1 MRAPRV
7 PLPDVARADAGVAV
21 LHRWVTAPNNQ
32 LTLADSSLETWANT
46 PWPAGLIAVHVLV
59 STNGDTV
66 LTYEQWAGAGELAA
80 FQDDGRDTIT
90 KEITAPVPA
99 LEEFDPLV
107 CTLHRGSPSHPVPAR
122 AGCLVL
128 STYGFESLGAARAW
142 SRALASAEE
151 RGAGPTPGLLARHF
165 LIGTG
170 AGGGGVR
177 LLDYAEWTGAH
188 AHAAFLENG
197 YERRCGTPTAGIIP
211 GPARRCRAYGV
222 LTAPLPGRTR
232 ARTW

>member
-1 MRAPRV
+1 MRAPPV
-7 PLPDVARADAGVAV
+7 PLPDIARADAGVAV
-21 LHRWVTAPNNQ
+21 LHRWVTAPKDQ
-32 LTLADSSLETWANT
+32 LDLADSALETWANA

-80 FQDDGRDTIT
+80 FQDNDRDTIT
-90 KEITAPVPA
+90 KEITTSVPA
-99 LEEFDPLV
+99 VEEFDPLV
-107 CTLHRGSPSHPVPAR
+107 CTLHDGSPAHPVSAR

-142 SRALASAEE
+142 SRVLASAEE
-151 RGAGPTPGLLARHF
+151 RRAGPTPGLLARHF

-188 AHAAFLENG
+188 AHAAFLESG